1 MGRPQWSC
9 KLPVGWGY
17 HWPDHQWWQAAEI
30 PPGHCRWQQ
39 GQAGWHQGQS
49 RSGEGKNVCNYDK
62 FRVNVTYLFNK
73 LHNLLLCGFTCNKVI
88 NISDNI
94 HTDAAGQV
102 ILGGTE
108 DAGHEAGEQDEYSLH
123 CVVCGE
129 VEVLTMGPVGDFI
142 LKFYLS
148 MSGMS

>member
-1 MGRPQWSC
+1 MFS
-9 KLPVGWGY
+9 
-17 HWPDHQWWQAAEI
+17 
-30 PPGHCRWQQ
+30 
-39 GQAGWHQGQS
+39 
-49 RSGEGKNVCNYDK
+49 K
-62 FRVNVTYLFNK
+62 F
-73 LHNLLLCGFTCNKVI
+73 HNLLLCGVTCNKVI

-108 DAGHEAGEQDEYSLH
+108 GAGHQAGEQDEYSLH

-129 VEVLTMGPVGDFI
+129 VEVLTVGPVGDFI

-148 MSGMS
+148 ISGMS